1 MSNDI
6 DFDYY
11 YGKEAEQFS
20 FYRIP
25 KVLFTDIHFK
35 GLSCEAK
42 ILYGLML
49 DRMSLSL
56 KNGWLDDNN
65 RVYIYFTL
73 EDIVGLM
80 NCGTGK
86 AVKLLAELDGDKG
99 IGLIK
104 RVKQGQGKPTII
116 YVKSFVIKENAEENL
131 SEIQEK
137 NNESLDFQ
145 KPKVKNIQNRKI
157 GLSQMESQ
165 DFSKSEV
172 KGSKN
177 EKSRVPKSKSQDF
190 SKSKSNYTKY
200 NKTNIND
207 TDNIN
212 PIYQDNNN
220 SEIKNIEDRIDEID
234 NIEIYKDILKENIGY
249 STLCSQYD
257 KEEVDEI
264 VNLMMDII
272 CYTSKT
278 IRIAGQDLQA
288 NIVKSRIL
296 KLNMLHIQYV
306 INCIN
311 KNTTKVRNIKSYM
324 ITALYNAPATI
335 NHYYKAEVNHD
346 LQNNVQ

>member
-42 ILYGLML
+42 VLYGLML

-73 EDIVGLM
+73 EDIVELM

-116 YVKSFVIKENAEENL
+116 YVKSFVIKENAEG
-131 SEIQEK
+131 K
-137 NNESLDFQ
+137 NTESLDFQ
-145 KPKVKNIQNRKI
+145 KSKVKNIQNRKI
-157 GLSQMESQ
+157 GLSQMESP

-172 KGSKN
+172 KGCEN
-177 EKSRVPKSKSQDF
+177 EKFRVPKSKSQDF

-234 NIEIYKDILKENIGY
+234 NIEIYKEILKENIGY

-257 KEEVDEI
+257 KEDVDEI

-272 CYTSKT
+272 CSTSKT

-288 NIVKSRIL
+288 DIVKSRIL
-296 KLNMLHIQYV
+296 KLNILHIQYV

-335 NHYYKAEVNHD
+335 NHYYKAEINHD
-346 LQNNVQ
+346 LL

>member
-42 ILYGLML
+42 VLYGLML

-73 EDIVGLM
+73 EDIVELM
-80 NCGTGK
+80 HCGTGK

-116 YVKSFVIKENAEENL
+116 YVKSFVIKENAEG
-131 SEIQEK
+131 K

-145 KPKVKNIQNRKI
+145 KSKVKNIQNRKI
-157 GLSQMESQ
+157 ELSQMESP

-172 KGSKN
+172 KGFEN
-177 EKSRVPKSKSQDF
+177 EKFRVPKSKSQDF

-234 NIEIYKDILKENIGY
+234 NIEIYKEILKENIGY

-272 CYTSKT
+272 CSTSKT

-288 NIVKSRIL
+288 DIVKSRIL
-296 KLNMLHIQYV
+296 KLNILHIQYV

-335 NHYYKAEVNHD
+335 NHYYKAEINHD
-346 LQNNVQ
+346 LL

>member
-42 ILYGLML
+42 VLYGLML

-73 EDIVGLM
+73 EDIVELM

-116 YVKSFVIKENAEENL
+116 YVKSFVIKENAEE
-131 SEIQEK
+131 K

-145 KPKVKNIQNRKI
+145 KSKVKNIQNRKI

-172 KGSKN
+172 KGSEN
-177 EKSRVPKSKSQDF
+177 EKFRVPKSKSQDF

-220 SEIKNIEDRIDEID
+220 FEIKNIEDRIDEID
-234 NIEIYKDILKENIGY
+234 NIEIYKEILKENIGY

-272 CYTSKT
+272 CSTSKN

-288 NIVKSRIL
+288 DIVKSRIL
-296 KLNMLHIQYV
+296 KLNILHIQYV

-335 NHYYKAEVNHD
+335 NHYYKTEVNHD
-346 LQNNVQ
+346 LL

>member
-234 NIEIYKDILKENIGY
+234 NIEIYKEILKENIGY

-288 NIVKSRIL
+288 DIVKSRIL

-346 LQNNVQ
+346 LL